1 MTSGVRIHQELQD
14 FGGVN
19 ALKLEP
25 SIKKELKTDWNLF
38 LIHNI
43 REMACE
49 WRYCFAFG
57 SCWKFMWK

>member
-38 LIHNI
+38 LVHNI

-49 WRYCFAFG
+49 
-57 SCWKFMWK
+57 

>member
-38 LIHNI
+38 LIQLSFKLLSKI
-43 REMACE
+43 LL
-49 WRYCFAFG
+49 F
-57 SCWKFMWK
+57 